1 MMGKKFDE
9 SLVATKIGQG
19 RIRPPS
25 NRERFNMGDMTAKP
39 KSPSGAIV
47 RRRRAAVAA
56 FRRDRRTED
65 DARAVPDWGRIVLR
79 SNTTTLR

>member
-1 MMGKKFDE
+1 
-9 SLVATKIGQG
+9 
-19 RIRPPS
+19 
-25 NRERFNMGDMTAKP
+25 MTAKP